1 MTALKILV
9 PVDFSSGSKV
19 SLAYAAALAT
29 SLQATVTLFHVY
41 QMPDLM
47 NSIVPG
53 ADNTADAEEDRR
65 LAKKWLESL
74 RAEIQ
79 KERDVEISV
88 VVEHGSPAGEIVS
101 FSRNGGFEMIVMG
114 THGRTGLRH
123 LLMGSVAE
131 GVVRRASCPVMTIH
145 LPFPDGTGDE
155 NSDRARGS
163 HLLQR
168 PTE

>member
-1 MTALKILV
+1 MITALKILA

-19 SLAYAAALAT
+19 SLRYAAALAK
-29 SLQATVTLFHVY
+29 SLQSTMTLFHVY

-79 KERDVEISV
+79 KERDVEMTV
-88 VVEHGSPAGEIVS
+88 VVDHGSPAGEIIS
-101 FSRNGGFEMIVMG
+101 FSRNGGFDMIVMG

-145 LPFPDGTGDE
+145 LPFPDGTADAPDRGGVGD
-155 NSDRARGS
+155 
-163 HLLQR
+163 LQRR